1 MGSAKAV
8 SAKEVAC
15 PTCKAT
21 SAIRISRRGVWQKL
35 VMASFGIYPWKC
47 GACGVTFLFR
57 HRGYRR
63 LPPARERN
71 ERDSQRAA

>member
-1 MGSAKAV
+1 MVFPKAV

-15 PTCKAT
+15 PRCKAA
-21 SAIRISRRGVWQKL
+21 SVVRINRSGVWQKL

-57 HRGYRR
+57 HRGYRG
-63 LPPARERN
+63 LPPGQGRGDRHS
-71 ERDSQRAA
+71 RRAA